1 MISTLEAL
9 ISEKVGYK
17 MIVKQELVKKI
28 KDYFGLN
35 VYETKVWLALISK
48 GIASAG
54 EIADISGVPR
64 SRTYDVLE
72 SLEKREFAIVKLGKP
87 VKYMGVKPKV
97 ILEKLK
103 NNTMRDAEDRIKEL
117 SRVKE
122 TEEFIQLEDLFKQGI
137 TPVKR
142 ESISASIKG
151 KANISNHIREI
162 IQNAREEVIICTDAD
177 EINNKSRLFNQ
188 TFQRLKEGK
197 VKIKSALHGDEKVI
211 AQLNKKFG
219 IKFSRIHIKAKFF
232 IIDRK
237 EILFYINKYNDEEI
251 AIWLN
256 SDFFAEAFA
265 ALFEKAIESS
275 ERTEKAE
282 RLERIVKPEKISK
295 PIAAK

>member
-1 MISTLEAL
+1 ML
-9 ISEKVGYK
+9 
-17 MIVKQELVKKI
+17 VKQELVKKI

-103 NNTMRDAEDRIKEL
+103 NNTMRYAEDKVKEL
-117 SRVKE
+117 SRIRE
-122 TEEFIQLEDLFKQGI
+122 TDEFTQLENLYKDGI
-137 TPVKR
+137 IPVKR
-142 ESISASIKG
+142 ENISASLKG
-151 KANISNHIREI
+151 KANISNHVREI
-162 IQNAREEVIICTDAD
+162 IQNATKEVIICAD
-177 EINNKSRLFNQ
+177 EINSKSRLFNQ
-188 TFQRLKEGK
+188 TFDRLRSSK
-197 VKIKSALHGDEKVI
+197 VKIKAALHGDEKI
-211 AQLNKKFG
+211 IESLNKKFG
-219 IKFSRIHIKAKFF
+219 FKFSIININAKFF

-237 EILFYINKYNDEEI
+237 EILFYINKNGDEEI

-256 SDFFAEAFA
+256 SEFFAEAFA
-265 ALFEKAIESS
+265 SLFERAVESS
-275 ERTEKAE
+275 EKTNG
-282 RLERIVKPEKISK
+282 VKGK
-295 PIAAK
+295 